1 MVIFLALKSEYIS
14 QLQKITKS
22 YVKGLVGTLKLG
34 YKMSDYSGEGI
45 NAIWVTIISH
55 KMLEMGETGVS
66 IISQSLRL
74 V

>member
-1 MVIFLALKSEYIS
+1 M
-14 QLQKITKS
+14 
-22 YVKGLVGTLKLG
+22 KGLVGTLKLG
-34 YKMSDYSGEGI
+34 YNLSDYSGEGI

>member
-1 MVIFLALKSEYIS
+1 
-14 QLQKITKS
+14 
-22 YVKGLVGTLKLG
+22 
-34 YKMSDYSGEGI
+34 MSDYSGEGI
-45 NAIWVTIISH
+45 IAIWVTIISH